1 MQLVLTKQN
10 GQPDFGKE
18 FGMVSRKGKTNT
30 PLGQTVLD
38 INFEISKLKWYAS
51 DKGLVRVV
59 GLKIIDADGNERVN
73 IGSSQ
78 NADEFIESVGYD
90 ERAIGIWTEESKKK
104 LIRKM
109 GLVVLKQENHEKDMT
124 IRIVK
129 NQISQL
135 NQMQYPKT

>member
-1 MQLVLTKQN
+1 M
-10 GQPDFGKE
+10 
-18 FGMVSRKGKTNT
+18 
-30 PLGQTVLD
+30 
-38 INFEISKLKWYAS
+38 
-51 DKGLVRVV
+51 RVV

-109 GLVVLKQENHEKDMT
+109 GLVVLK
-124 IRIVK
+124 
-129 NQISQL
+129 
-135 NQMQYPKT
+135 